1 MRCSSFRWATPEKV
15 QSALLRAGQPRSRAP
30 DWQGLLCFVGVSVD
44 ACPPAAVIHQHQ
56 RQLSGA
62 RGSKLP
68 EIAKREGVFLQ
79 RTYDR
84 CLSSPVATRSTYY
97 SWTRR
102 SHVRLR
108 TLCEADRLLALQRRH
123 PEFAKT
129 FFAPLQFL
137 GQLHMVQVHRHRHHG
152 QPAEHA
158 GELPAS
164 GIGPGAWRQRCPPP
178 LYVGVLDGI
187 TEGMADRG
195 ARLQVLTAQ
204 QSAKRPLV

>member
-1 MRCSSFRWATPEKV
+1 AAGIHKNQRRW
-15 QSALLRAGQPRSRAP
+15 
-30 DWQGLLCFVGVSVD
+30 
-44 ACPPAAVIHQHQ
+44 
-56 RQLSGA
+56 SGA
-62 RGSKLP
+62 RGRKLP
-68 EIAKREGVFLQ
+68 EMAKREGLFWQ

-84 CLSSPVATRSTYY
+84 CLPPPVATRSTYY

-137 GQLHMVQVHRHRHHG
+137 GQLHMVQVHRHRHYG
-152 QPAEHA
+152 QPAENA

-164 GIGPGAWRQRCPPP
+164 GI
-178 LYVGVLDGI
+178 
-187 TEGMADRG
+187 
-195 ARLQVLTAQ
+195 
-204 QSAKRPLV
+204 